1 MDKLL
6 ARMSV
11 RNRLRLLCAVFIGV
25 IALVLGMSTLLAKA
39 ETEALRTVYE
49 DSVLPLTQL
58 RTIADQY
65 AVQMVDAA
73 HKGADGSFT
82 PAQALEAIGSAR
94 LLIEKEWAAFV
105 ASPVLADEKVLI
117 DKLGPLRQTAETSI
131 RTAEDALRRGDLAAL
146 QRYRSV
152 EMYPAFDPMQTV
164 VSDLINLQLTQARDE
179 FKAGQDVARE
189 GGLIMA
195 ASAALALVIGLWIAH
210 VIIARL
216 DRSLGGEPR
225 EVRAVAQSIAS
236 GDLTQRVQTRELG
249 DNSSVM
255 AAMKLMSD
263 ELRDTVGT
271 VLRSAQNVA
280 AASEQIAKGNTDMAS
295 RTEQQAAALQQT
307 ASSMEQV
314 GATVKNNTDH
324 ARDASALAQ
333 NAARVAG
340 EGGQV
345 VGSVIDTM
353 SQISKSSQRIGDI
366 IGVIDGVAF
375 QTNILALNA
384 AVEAARAGEQGR
396 GFAVVA
402 SEVRS
407 LAKRS
412 AEAARE
418 IKQLIL
424 ESTGQV
430 KNGVALVGRAGETMR
445 EVVGSIERVAN
456 IVGSI
461 SEASR
466 EQSAGVDL
474 MGESVHALDRVT
486 QQNLAMVEESA
497 AAARSLTEQAHDMLA
512 AINRFKCHQA

>member
-6 ARMSV
+6 AKMSV
-11 RNRLRLLCAVFIGV
+11 RNRLRLLCAVFISV

-58 RTIADQY
+58 RTISDQY

-73 HKGADGSFT
+73 HKGADGGFT

-94 LLIEKEWAAFV
+94 LLIEKEWSAFV
-105 ASPVLADEKVLI
+105 ASSVSADEKVLI
-117 DKLGPLRQTAETSI
+117 DKLVPLRQAAETSI
-131 RTAEDALRRGDLAAL
+131 RIAEDALRRGDLAAL

-152 EMYPAFDPMQTV
+152 EMYSAFDPMQTV
-164 VSDLINLQLTQARDE
+164 IADLINLQLAQARDE
-179 FKAGQDVARE
+179 YKAGQDVALE
-189 GGLIMA
+189 GGLTMA
-195 ASAALALVIGLWIAH
+195 VSAALALVIGLWIAH

-236 GDLTQRVQTRELG
+236 GDLTQQVQTRELG
-249 DNSSVM
+249 DDHSVM

-263 ELRDTVGT
+263 ELRDTVGA

-280 AASEQIAKGNTDMAS
+280 SASEQIAKGNTDMAS

-333 NAARVAG
+333 KAARVAG

-353 SQISKSSQRIGDI
+353 TQISTSSQRIGDI
-366 IGVIDGVAF
+366 IGVIDGIAF

-402 SEVRS
+402 AEVRS

-430 KNGVALVGRAGETMR
+430 ENGVALVGRAGATMR
-445 EVVGSIERVAN
+445 EVVGSIERVAS

-497 AAARSLTEQAHDMLA
+497 KAARSLNEQAHDMLA
-512 AINRFKCHQA
+512 AINRFKCYPA

>member
-6 ARMSV
+6 AKLSV
-11 RNRLRLLCAVFIGV
+11 RNRLRVLCAVFMGV
-25 IALVLGMSTLLAKA
+25 IALVLGMGVLLGKA
-39 ETEALRTVYE
+39 ETEELHHVYA
-49 DSVLPLTQL
+49 DSVVPLTQL
-58 RTIADQY
+58 RTISDQY

-73 HKGADGSFT
+73 HKGADGGFT

-94 LLIEKEWAAFV
+94 VLIDKEWKLFSTSEV
-105 ASPVLADEKVLI
+105 SADEKVLI
-117 DKLGPLRQTAETSI
+117 GRLAPLMEKANTSIKTAE
-131 RTAEDALRRGDLAAL
+131 EALRKGDLAAL

-152 EMYPAFDPMQTV
+152 EMYPAFDPMQAV
-164 VSDLINLQLTQARDE
+164 VAELINLQLEQAGEHYEDGR
-179 FKAGQDVARE
+179 KIARE
-189 GGLIMA
+189 GMLAMA
-195 ASAALALVIGLWIAH
+195 VASLLAMVIGLWIAH

-236 GDLTQRVQTRELG
+236 GDLTQRVQTREVG
-249 DNSSVM
+249 DDHSVM

-263 ELRDTVGT
+263 ELRNTVGT
-271 VLRSAQNVA
+271 VMRTAQNVA
-280 AASEQIAKGNTDMAS
+280 SASEQIARGNTDMAS
-295 RTEQQAAALQQT
+295 RTEQQAASLQQT

-314 GATVKNNTDH
+314 GATVKNNTDN
-324 ARDASALAQ
+324 AREASELAQ
-333 NAARVAG
+333 KAARVAG

-353 SQISKSSQRIGDI
+353 SQISTSSQRIGDI
-366 IGVIDGVAF
+366 IGVIDGIAF

-402 SEVRS
+402 AEVRS

-430 KNGVALVGRAGETMR
+430 ETGVALVGRAGATMR
-445 EVVGSIERVAN
+445 EVVGSIERVAG

-486 QQNLAMVEESA
+486 QQNLAMVVESA
-497 AAARSLTEQAHDMLA
+497 AAARSLNEQAHDMLA
-512 AINRFKCHQA
+512 AINRFKCQAA